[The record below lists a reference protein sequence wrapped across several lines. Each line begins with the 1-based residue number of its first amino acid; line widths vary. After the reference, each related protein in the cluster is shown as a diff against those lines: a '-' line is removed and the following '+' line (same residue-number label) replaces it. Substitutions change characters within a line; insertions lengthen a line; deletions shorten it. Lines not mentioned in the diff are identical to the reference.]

1 MRCGPPSTWRKT
13 SQVASD
19 ATWRDETG
27 IEFAK
32 IKLWHDQDK
41 LGPAPFSLA
50 VWAGVKGNIGRAAA
64 CYCYCY
70 CILGETGC
78 LSAVWKIGSSSVAVL
93 SLTCGLLVQM
103 FGELAGLG
111 GCDSCKYWVAG
122 LLGGTVAN
130 IENIFHMW
138 PVPPM

>member
-1 MRCGPPSTWRKT
+1 MTRPGEMRLES
-13 SQVASD
+13 SLQ
-19 ATWRDETG
+19 
-27 IEFAK
+27 
-32 IKLWHDQDK
+32 KLNSGMTRIK

-111 GCDSCKYWVAG
+111 GCDSCKY
-122 LLGGTVAN
+122 
-130 IENIFHMW
+130 
-138 PVPPM
+138 